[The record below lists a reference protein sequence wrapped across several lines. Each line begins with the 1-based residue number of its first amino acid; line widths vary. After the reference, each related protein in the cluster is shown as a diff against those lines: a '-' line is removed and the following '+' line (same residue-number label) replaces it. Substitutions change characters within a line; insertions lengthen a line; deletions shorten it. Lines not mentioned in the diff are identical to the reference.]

1 MTNDLTPPVS
11 LRFDE
16 MALAAPILKAIIEVG
31 YETPS
36 PIQAESIPLLLD
48 GHDLLGQAQTGTG
61 KTAAFALPLLSRID
75 SSQAYPQL
83 LVLAPTRELAIQV
96 AEAMQTYAR
105 HLPGF
110 HVLPIYGGQSMGQQ
124 LRQLE
129 RGVQVVVGTPGRVLD
144 HLGRGTL
151 DLSRLKAVVLD
162 EADEMLRM
170 GFIDDVDEILSHT
183 PPERQVALF
192 SATMPAPIR
201 RIAMRHLHDPV
212 EVKIAAKT
220 STVEAITQRYWQVR
234 GLHKLDALTRILEVT
249 DFDAMII
256 FVRTKIVTEELAEKL
271 EARGYE
277 AAALNGDLNQQQRE
291 RTIERLKDG
300 KLDIVVA
307 TDVAARGLDVPRISH
322 VVNYDIPNDT
332 ESYVHRIGRTGRAGR
347 TGEAI
352 LFVAPREKRMLY
364 AIEQATRQRIEP
376 MQLPTRNE
384 IVDRRIDQFKR
395 QISETIES
403 QELDF
408 FRELMEAFQNEQALD
423 MEDVAAALA
432 YLVQKDQ
439 PLQPEIEDIPP
450 ESERR
455 NPERS
460 DRGREREGGR
470 ERGGRE
476 RFNVSSDREMRRYR
490 IEVGREHGV
499 QPKNIV
505 GAIANEIGLDSNFIG
520 NISIRDHFTLL
531 DLPEGMPADSFTHL
545 KGVRVC
551 GRPLNISLDTGGS
564 PRDYERSERKPYA
577 DHRGGRAEG
586 SRERPRSNTEGA
598 NYRSAEPRERSDSA
612 PHYERGLGRESSR
625 ETSRETSRD
634 TSRDSRDYER
644 GVGRESSRDS
654 NRAIPRETAR
664 DTGRERTERSNDRAN
679 ERSGGYR
686 ERTERTDANRSSN
699 QGAARSERTAK
710 PQEGFAGRD
719 KPKPSKPSGFRD
731 DKPKRSHKGKANTS
745 NSSGDKPPR
754 RKLSLKPTNK
764 K

>member
-1 MTNDLTPPVS
+1 MTNDVTPPVS

-16 MALAAPILKAIIEVG
+16 MALSAPILKAIIEVG

-36 PIQAESIPLLLD
+36 PIQAESIPLLLE

-75 SSQAYPQL
+75 SSEHYPQL

-408 FRELMEAFQNEQALD
+408 FRELMESFQNEQALD

-432 YLVQKDQ
+432 FLVQRDQ
-439 PLQPEIEDIPP
+439 PLQPEIEDIPA

-455 NPERS
+455 GPERS
-460 DRGREREGGR
+460 DRDRGGREGGRDRDGGGR
-470 ERGGRE
+470 ERGGRDGGERRE
-476 RFNVSSDREMRRYR
+476 RFAATSDMPMRRYR

-520 NISIRDHFTLL
+520 NIGIRDHFTLL
-531 DLPEGMPADSFTHL
+531 DLPEGMPKDSFEHL

-551 GRPLNISLDTGGS
+551 GRPLNISIDTGGA
-564 PRDYERSERKPYA
+564 PRRSDYPERRPYGDNPERGSSSRGRGGERERSERPPARERSSNYGETTERAEYTERPKREATYA
-577 DHRGGRAEG
+577 REEG
-586 SRERPRSNTEGA
+586 SRERSDERPPVR
-598 NYRSAEPRERSDSA
+598 RERSEGGRSTSNTSSGGAGRRNDSA
-612 PHYERGLGRESSR
+612 PKPEYARDKARPG
-625 ETSRETSRD
+625 TSRS
-634 TSRDSRDYER
+634 
-644 GVGRESSRDS
+644 
-654 NRAIPRETAR
+654 
-664 DTGRERTERSNDRAN
+664 
-679 ERSGGYR
+679 
-686 ERTERTDANRSSN
+686 
-699 QGAARSERTAK
+699 
-710 PQEGFAGRD
+710 
-719 KPKPSKPSGFRD
+719 RD
-731 DKPKRSHKGKANTS
+731 DKPKARSSSAKGKS
-745 NSSGDKPPR
+745 NAAGSGNDKPR
-754 RKLSLKPTNK
+754 RKLSLKPSSK

>member
-1 MTNDLTPPVS
+1 MTNDVTPPVS

-16 MALAAPILKAIIEVG
+16 MALAAPILKAISEVG

-36 PIQAESIPLLLD
+36 PIQAESIPLLLE

-75 SSQAYPQL
+75 SNEHYPQL

-212 EVKIAAKT
+212 EIKIAAKT
-220 STVEAITQRYWQVR
+220 TTVEAITQRYWQVR

-322 VVNYDIPNDT
+322 VVNYDIPSDT

-352 LFVAPREKRMLY
+352 LFVAPRERRMLY

-395 QISETIES
+395 QITETIQSE
-403 QELDF
+403 ELEF
-408 FRELMEAFQNEQALD
+408 FRELMESFQNEQAVD

-439 PLQPEIEDIPP
+439 PLQPEIEDLPL
-450 ESERR
+450 EQERR
-455 NPERS
+455 PNERVERS
-460 DRGREREGGR
+460 REGGR
-470 ERGGRE
+470 ERRGGEGGERRE
-476 RFNVSSDREMRRYR
+476 RFNATNDMDMCRYR

-531 DLPEGMPADSFTHL
+531 DLPEGMPKDLFAHL
-545 KGVRVC
+545 KNVRVC
-551 GRPLNISLDTGGS
+551 GRPLNIAVDTGG
-564 PRDYERSERKPYA
+564 RAHETYERSERKLYA
-577 DHRGGRAEG
+577 DRGGRGRSERSEG
-586 SRERPRSNTEGA
+586 ANRERPSRPASDEPSFRDSDRGGRGRGERADWSERERPSRTTSDATSYGDARERTSYAERSEQSSQRERRPAREGE
-598 NYRSAEPRERSDSA
+598 RGQAERGSYRERS
-612 PHYERGLGRESSR
+612 E
-625 ETSRETSRD
+625 
-634 TSRDSRDYER
+634 
-644 GVGRESSRDS
+644 
-654 NRAIPRETAR
+654 
-664 DTGRERTERSNDRAN
+664 
-679 ERSGGYR
+679 
-686 ERTERTDANRSSN
+686 ANRSSSSRE
-699 QGAARSERTAK
+699 RSERPK
-710 PQEGFAGRD
+710 SQDSFAGRE
-719 KPKPSKPSGFRD
+719 KAKPSRARE
-731 DKPKRSHKGKANTS
+731 DKPKRPVKGKS
-745 NSSGDKPPR
+745 NATPSHDKPR
-754 RKLSLKPTNK
+754 RKLTLKPTNK
-764 K
+764 